1 MHKLLIVDDEKDV
14 LFFLK
19 TFFQTRKFDV
29 YTAETGE
36 EAVQKVKE
44 ARPHIVLMDI
54 RMPGI
59 GGVEALKRIKAI
71 DPAVAVIMATA
82 VYDEPT
88 AKEALTLGAYDYV
101 TKPFNLEYMETT
113 VSIKLA
119 QMLG

>member
-19 TFFQTRKFDV
+19 TFFQTRNFDV
-29 YTAETGE
+29 YTAESGE
-36 EAVQKVKE
+36 EAVQKVKN

-54 RMPGI
+54 KMPGI

-82 VYDEPT
+82 VYDEST
-88 AKEALTLGAYDYV
+88 AKEALALGAYDYV